1 MRWINCLACILIDHG
16 EHAAPA
22 PDAPGDDPALAR
34 QRSMLTIFRA
44 GSSMAPISLFL
55 LLGPKGAGKSTLL
68 AEFVQRADLPATL
81 VLDHGLVWSVP
92 PAHGQLAPPVPLP
105 LPTGWAALAE
115 LEDFQALLRWLATRP
130 AAGGWPAPA
139 WVVLASDRPEAP
151 RQLLQAL
158 AADAELAGQVRLDGI
173 TLCLDAATGEGALA
187 AEPALRWQAAMADR
201 IVLTRTDGAAP
212 APLQALAA
220 RLKALNPPAPILR
233 ARHGDIGPARLVD
246 SGLIDPLTG
255 SVDIDRWLC
264 EAAYGFEASR
274 RGALASRTGR
284 SRLLE
289 RMAGTSE
296 FRSFAL
302 TLDTPISS
310 MALAIFLKLLL
321 AQDANLL
328 RLKGIVAVAER
339 PDQPAILDG
348 TLQVVQPP
356 LWLASWP
363 TADRR
368 SRLVLVTSD
377 LSDRWVDTLL
387 GTLEGQLQPSRAAV

>member
-1 MRWINCLACILIDHG
+1 
-16 EHAAPA
+16 
-22 PDAPGDDPALAR
+22 
-34 QRSMLTIFRA
+34 
-44 GSSMAPISLFL
+44 MAPISLFL

-81 VLDHGLVWSVP
+81 VLDHGLAWSVP
-92 PAHGQLAPPVPLP
+92 PAAGQLAPPVPLP

-115 LEDFQALLRWLATRP
+115 LEDFQALLRWLAASP

-158 AADAELAGQVRLDGI
+158 AAEAELAGQVRLDGI